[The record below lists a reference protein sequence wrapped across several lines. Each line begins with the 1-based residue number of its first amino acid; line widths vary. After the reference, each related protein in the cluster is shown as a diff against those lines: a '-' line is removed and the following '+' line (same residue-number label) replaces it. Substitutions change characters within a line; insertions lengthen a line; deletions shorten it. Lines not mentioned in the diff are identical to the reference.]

1 MPPWIPNPNGA
12 FYIVVTDFMA
22 TSATIANSHRLMFV
36 DGVPNLLAKT
46 LSIYAQVSAV
56 WIRNCK
62 KVCKYIFKLLTRKF
76 CPLNA
81 QTIVME
87 FFNIST

>member
-1 MPPWIPNPNGA
+1 M
-12 FYIVVTDFMA
+12 VVTDFMA

-56 WIRNCK
+56 
-62 KVCKYIFKLLTRKF
+62 
-76 CPLNA
+76 
-81 QTIVME
+81 
-87 FFNIST
+87 